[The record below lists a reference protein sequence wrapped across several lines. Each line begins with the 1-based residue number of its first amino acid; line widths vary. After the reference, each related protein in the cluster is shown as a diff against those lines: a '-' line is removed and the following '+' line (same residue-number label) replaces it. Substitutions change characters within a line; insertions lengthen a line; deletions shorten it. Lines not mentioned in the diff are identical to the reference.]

1 MAPQRHVLTLTANG
15 SGAVT
20 GYTPVLSGRI
30 AQIHYVKNN
39 YANTVDFVI
48 TSEATEDIIW
58 SEENVTAS
66 TVRAPRLPNCT
77 TAGVATTYAATFP
90 VYVNQFVLAADR
102 VKVVVSNAGSGTVG
116 TFHVVLE

>member
-15 SGAVT
+15 SGTVT

-30 AQIHYVKNN
+30 AQIHYVKTD

-58 SEENVTAS
+58 SEDNVTAS

-102 VKVVVSNAGSGTVG
+102 VKVVVSNAGSGTIG